1 MHPGTRRIDQAV
13 RAARERR
20 GWTREALAFHS
31 GLSWSAIAQ
40 IESGRRTSLRPA
52 SLTALATALGVSVDY
67 LLGRALSP
75 DAPPLLQH
83 RVLVYTTEDEFLAAV
98 RPCFVE
104 GIARGDPLLAVTTPS
119 RGRALRREFGK
130 DSGLRLADAGRWYRS
145 LTGALNSYLAFI
157 DEKIDAG
164 ASFVRI
170 VGEPVWSEPSAAEID
185 SWNRYEAL
193 INIALGATPAEIIC
207 AYNAV
212 TTPGQVL
219 AGADETHPE
228 TIDATGLATKAPH
241 CDPYDVLLRPP
252 RERFSSPPAG
262 WGN

>member
-1 MHPGTRRIDQAV
+1 LDLGTCRIDQAV

-67 LLGRALSP
+67 LLGRVPSP
-75 DAPPLLQH
+75 DATPLLQH
-83 RVLVYTTEDEFLAAV
+83 RVLVYTTEEEFLAGV
-98 RPCFVE
+98 RPCFAE
-104 GIARGDPLLAVTTPS
+104 GMARGDPLLAVTTPS

-130 DSGLRLADAGRWYRS
+130 DSDLRLADASRWYRS
-145 LTGALNSYLAFI
+145 LTSALNSYLAFI
-157 DEKIDAG
+157 DEKIAAG
-164 ASFVRI
+164 ASLVRI
-170 VGEPVWSEPSAAEID
+170 VGEPGWSDHSSAEID

-193 INIALGATPAEIIC
+193 INVALAATPAEIIC

-212 TTPGQVL
+212 TAPERVL
-219 AGADETHPE
+219 ACVGETHPE
-228 TIDATGLATKAPH
+228 TVDTTGLAAKTPH
-241 CDPYDVLLRPP
+241 YDPYDVLLRPARDP
-252 RERFSSPPAG
+252 F
-262 WGN
+262 